1 MSSKHYDLIIVGL
14 GIMGAAT
21 AWQASQKK
29 ASVLAIEVGGP
40 SHRGGSSHGAT
51 RIFRQAYWEG
61 KNYLQLLRLADAGWR
76 ELEHQTNMK
85 LRLPTGGI
93 FIGSKSTSV
102 VAGSL
107 ETARL
112 GGIQHEHFSA
122 DDIRSKFPQ
131 FAVFSDMEAVFEPGA
146 YPILAE
152 ESRLQMLNEAVRNG
166 SHLMYGIQVSEFITK
181 HQNPI
186 IKTISGETI
195 TGDAVVICAGAWT
208 KDLLPELQSFIKP
221 HWVPIHWFQPRP
233 KSDTLFNET
242 AFPVFLYE
250 DKLGAL
256 LYGFPSGLSSERGV
270 KIGFHNRQ
278 HVRWNPGQNPPDIKF
293 FANEI
298 ANSIENIFPDLDP
311 NPRDSRWCIYTMS
324 KDESF
329 VIDKSKSHSK
339 IFFAS
344 VCSGHG
350 FKFAPA
356 IGKVMSELG
365 LGLALSA
372 DIAQF
377 SFSRLHSQ

>member
-1 MSSKHYDLIIVGL
+1 
-14 GIMGAAT
+14 MGAAT

-131 FAVFSDMEAVFEPGA
+131 FTVFSDMEAVFEPGA

-166 SHLMYGIQVSEFITK
+166 AHLMYGIQVSEFITK

-233 KSDTLFNET
+233 KSDALFNET

-250 DKLGAL
+250 DKLGGL

-377 SFSRLHSQ
+377 SFSRFHSQ